1 MQKAEPQKANV
12 QSQPAARQGG
22 ALALASSQGEQ
33 IAQRESM
40 TEFSP
45 QVIQQGGMAEKMGTS
60 ASQSVQRKL
69 ATMIHNSQRQ
79 AVQRK
84 LIDGIHNSPH
94 VLAQM
99 KSIEGIQSNA
109 ESQAQRGMFDGQ
121 AGAAQRMGEEEP
133 LQGKF
138 DTVQRVEEE
147 ELPQGT
153 LDTVPLQGKFT
164 SEAPAQLE
172 QQTAAR
178 PNNTGLPDNL
188 KSGIEN
194 LSGMS
199 MDHVKVHYNS
209 SQPAQL
215 NALAYAQGSD
225 IHVAPG
231 QEKHLPHE
239 AWHVVQQAQGR
250 VKPTVQ
256 MKGDVPVNDDVV
268 LETEADVMGAKA
280 LASGSNVTQKINN
293 SGQVA
298 SFHSISYQ
306 LRPDVYSTVHY
317 ANPEAYLAAQYPGV
331 ELNEDAGSGG
341 ILDKPVQRL
350 VLALAVDSS
359 RERYVA
365 RLNELGDA
373 GILLA
378 TSLRDNVY
386 DRTSAKTWVVE
397 NTLGITNVAPSFLT
411 IENVMVNDN
420 LDQDGNP
427 VDPVGPAHTF
437 HRDHGKVVLTDQEL
451 TAANV
456 NSAPER
462 GARRALANGPFNTGW
477 VRGHYGVMNM
487 RHRFIEHIH
496 VDKDGPEDERFDI
509 YNAPS
514 AATGVTAAGFNI
526 GNRAG
531 LTEANDGRAAAAA
544 TAAEGD
550 AKRVAWEQY
559 EATLPAEE

>member
-1 MQKAEPQKANV
+1 LAPASPQGK
-12 QSQPAARQGG
+12 QT
-22 ALALASSQGEQ
+22 
-33 IAQRESM
+33 AQRESM
-40 TEFSP
+40 TELSP
-45 QVIQQGGMAEKMGTS
+45 QAVQQGGMAEKMGAS
-60 ASQSVQRKL
+60 AGQSVQRKL
-69 ATMIHNSQRQ
+69 ATMIHNSPRQ
-79 AVQRK
+79 AEQRK
-84 LIDGIHNSPH
+84 LIDGVHNSPH

-99 KSIEGIQSNA
+99 KSVEGMQSNA
-109 ESQAQRGMFDGQ
+109 ELP
-121 AGAAQRMGEEEP
+121 AQRMAEEA
-133 LQGKF
+133 
-138 DTVQRVEEE
+138 
-147 ELPQGT
+147 
-153 LDTVPLQGKFT
+153 PLQGKFT

-172 QQTAAR
+172 QQAAR

-225 IHVAPG
+225 IHVASG

-250 VKPTVQ
+250 VKPTMQ
-256 MKGDVPVNDDVV
+256 MKGGGVPVNDDVA
-268 LETEADVMGAKA
+268 LEAEADVMGAKA
-280 LASGSNVTQKINN
+280 LSSGSDVAQKIDDD
-293 SGQVA
+293 GQAA
-298 SFHSISYQ
+298 SLHSLSYQ
-306 LRPDVYSTVHY
+306 LRADVYSTVHY
-317 ANPEAYLAAQYPGV
+317 ANPEAYLAGQFPGV

-341 ILDKPVQRL
+341 ILDRPVQKL
-350 VLALAVDSS
+350 VLALAVESS
-359 RERYVA
+359 RERYVD
-365 RLNELGDA
+365 RLNELGA
-373 GILLA
+373 EGILLA

-386 DRTSAKTWVVE
+386 ARTSAKTWVVE

-411 IENVMVNDN
+411 IENVRVDDN
-420 LDQDGNP
+420 
-427 VDPVGPAHTF
+427 PVGPAHTF

-462 GARRALANGPFNTGW
+462 NARRALANGPFNTGW

-514 AATGVTAAGFNI
+514 AATGLAAAAFNI

-544 TAAEGD
+544 TTAEGD